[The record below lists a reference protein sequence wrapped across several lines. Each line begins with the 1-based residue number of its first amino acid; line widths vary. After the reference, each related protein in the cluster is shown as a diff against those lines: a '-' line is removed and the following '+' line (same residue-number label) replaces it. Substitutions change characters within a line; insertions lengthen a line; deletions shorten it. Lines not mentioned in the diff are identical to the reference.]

1 MLICLGAIAAA
12 SSIAVVCLVFKIVI
26 LKISLREIVTSAKQK
41 FSEESNVPIAPQ
53 SRDKD
58 ILKLSDYLTEELDAV
73 IAAHRK
79 FAAGNSELKRA
90 VTNVS
95 HDLRTPLTSASG
107 YLGLL
112 KKSGL
117 NEKQSEFVEIVEGR
131 VTAMKK
137 LTEELL
143 AYSIIASDE
152 GTLQVEEVCLN
163 DCLEDSLTQFYVAF
177 AERGIE
183 PKIAICEK
191 RIYRNAG
198 KDALSRIFGNVINN
212 AVRYSDGDFTVG
224 MSEDGKIVFENGAE
238 HLDEVSTAKLFDR
251 FFTVENARGST
262 GLGLSIAKIL
272 TEKLGG
278 TIGASWKNGR
288 LRIVLAL

>member
-1 MLICLGAIAAA
+1 MLIFLGVTCAAA
-12 SSIAVVCLVFKIVI
+12 AAAIVCMAFKIRI
-26 LKISLREIVTSAKQK
+26 LKVSLREIAARAKEK
-41 FSEESNVPIAPQ
+41 FRGESNVPLAPQ

-58 ILKLSDYLTEELDAV
+58 VVRLADYLTEELDSV

-117 NEKQSEFVEIVEGR
+117 NEKQAEFVEIVEGR
-131 VTAMKK
+131 VAAMKK

-152 GTLQVEEVCLN
+152 GTLQLEEVCLN

-191 RIYRNAG
+191 RVYRKAG

-212 AVRYSDGDFTVG
+212 AVRYSDGDFTVC
-224 MSEDGKIVFENGAE
+224 MSEDGKIVFENGAA